1 MLPLLSKKAAILLLL
16 SLVTLTTA
24 ATEPV
29 VPQCPSSRHPRKA
42 KSQQPTANSQQLKAN
57 SQQLALYQGDKR
69 QLVYL
74 VAFSDLKFKE
84 EDPMVLWD
92 KVFNQPDFVEGDF
105 VGSVHDYFR
114 DQSYGQLLLQFDLMY
129 MEMDERAKY
138 RSGYIGNTAD
148 DSRAGLLLTE
158 LLDKTKETIP
168 DWSVYDWDGDGYV
181 DQILILFAG
190 KGQNDG
196 GGSNSI
202 WANQWW
208 LSEQSEE
215 PYNREWGHPYEVADG
230 LLVNN
235 YGVFPE
241 LTGKGTY
248 GTFGTLCHEYGH
260 CLGLPDFYYN
270 GSTQVVGPW
279 DIMDYGNYN
288 DGGFRPPG
296 YSAHERMCL
305 GWLDITELTEPFT
318 VSAMDALNS
327 EQPQAWLV
335 RNDGYADEY
344 YVIENRQQTGWD
356 ASLPGSGLVVFH
368 IDYDEEV
375 WHNGVPN
382 SSSYKRYSII
392 PANNTSSRNNWAY
405 PYMASGFVI
414 NNELTN
420 TSKPAATL
428 LHVNSDGT
436 KLMSKPITNM
446 KVENGLASFD
456 FMGGT
461 PTGIT
466 EVSRSSSATPQ
477 QLLYQYGPIRI
488 VRLADGTIQK
498 MLRR

>member
-1 MLPLLSKKAAILLLL
+1 MNNLLPLLSKKAVILLLL
-16 SLVTLTTA
+16 SLVTLTTV

-29 VPQCPSSRHPRKA
+29 VAQCPSSRHPRKA
-42 KSQQPTANSQQLKAN
+42 TTHQLKAN
-57 SQQLALYQGDKR
+57 SKKLIANSPRVPHSYLQVGEQLALYQGDKR

-74 VAFSDLKFKE
+74 VAFSDLRFLDE
-84 EDPMVLWD
+84 NPTELWE
-92 KVFNQPDFVEGDF
+92 KVFNQLDFSEDKF
-105 VGSVHDYFR
+105 VGSVHDYFL
-114 DQSYGQLLLQFDLMY
+114 DQSYGLFNLTFDLLY
-129 MEMDERAKY
+129 VEMGERARY
-138 RSGYIGNTAD
+138 RSGYLDDGTPD
-148 DSRAGLLLTE
+148 DSGAGLLLTE

-168 DWSVYDWDGDGYV
+168 DWSVYDWDDDGFV
-181 DQILILFAG
+181 DQVLILFAG

-208 LSEQSEE
+208 LSDQSQE

-230 LLVNN
+230 LWVNN

-288 DGGFRPPG
+288 EGGFRPPG
-296 YSAHERMCL
+296 YSAHERMYL
-305 GWLDITELTEPFT
+305 GWLDVTELTEPLS

-344 YVIENRQQTGWD
+344 YIIENRQQTGWD

-375 WHNGVPN
+375 WRVGFPN

-392 PANNTSSRNNWAY
+392 SANNSSGNKGGWGY
-405 PYMASGFVI
+405 PYMAEGMVV

-428 LHVNSDGT
+428 LHANSDGT
-436 KLMSKPITNM
+436 KLMSKPI
-446 KVENGLASFD
+446 
-456 FMGGT
+456 
-461 PTGIT
+461 
-466 EVSRSSSATPQ
+466 RSE
-477 QLLYQYGPIRI
+477 
-488 VRLADGTIQK
+488 
-498 MLRR
+498 